1 MCGHPSA
8 SLYSSEDVTLLYVS
22 QQHGSGYDIS
32 AIYNNVVR
40 INIVVVAADC
50 SADERDVIVF
60 NGMTAVCLH
69 VDAWIKRESNVLNT
83 LAH

>member
-8 SLYSSEDVTLLYVS
+8 SLYSSEDVYVS
-22 QQHGSGYDIS
+22 QHGSGYDIS